1 MEERVNSTTHSGN
14 GNARRSVSPVAVT
27 SHLLGWLLS
36 KRHEIT
42 GVSEK
47 VEKREPSPLLVGI
60 RSGTV
65 FTGSIT
71 EFLLK
76 LKIEVLYDPAVPR
89 WVCIQKG

>member
-1 MEERVNSTTHSGN
+1 MEEKVNSTTLS
-14 GNARRSVSPVAVT
+14 GNARRSVSPGAVT
-27 SHLLGWLLS
+27 SHLLGWLLW
-36 KRHEIT
+36 KRHEIA

-47 VEKREPSPLLVGI
+47 VGKREPSPLLVGI

-76 LKIEVLYDPAVPR
+76 LKIEVLYDPAVPC